1 MVSKTYEARCW
12 ESNIE
17 RKNALKVLDMLWGEG
32 NVEGLDILVQVL
44 DLATTNDGEDVRS
57 LLHHVCDS
65 DYDRKKSKDDMQN
78 RREQTHTRSDT
89 LSPNFGTNLFECLRD
104 LALIFVSLP
113 VFTRKEC
120 ARCVMSKLVAC
131 QKSASEG
138 RI

>member
-57 LLHHVCDS
+57 LLHHVCDC
-65 DYDRKKSKDDMQN
+65 N
-78 RREQTHTRSDT
+78 W
-89 LSPNFGTNLFECLRD
+89 G
-104 LALIFVSLP
+104 
-113 VFTRKEC
+113 
-120 ARCVMSKLVAC
+120 
-131 QKSASEG
+131 
-138 RI
+138 

>member
-17 RKNALKVLDMLWGEG
+17 RKNALKVLDMFWGEG

-65 DYDRKKSKDDMQN
+65 DYDRKSLRMTCRIGENK
-78 RREQTHTRSDT
+78 HIPAVT
-89 LSPNFGTNLFECLRD
+89 L
-104 LALIFVSLP
+104 
-113 VFTRKEC
+113 
-120 ARCVMSKLVAC
+120 LVPT
-131 QKSASEG
+131 SAPTFSSA
-138 RI
+138 